1 MNRGIKNSKDLLKKL
16 LKGGSKDGKT
26 QKQAEDGKL
35 LDHRKKQLLWD
46 IKLESIG

>member
-1 MNRGIKNSKDLLKKL
+1 MNGGIKNSEDLLKDL

-26 QKQAEDGKL
+26 QQQAEDGKL